1 MLTFL
6 SNQLVEIEDFPVDVP
21 MRHLLLEMHFK
32 DRVPTA
38 LRLLQQNFGFLF
50 TAGFTLK
57 GRDC

>member
-21 MRHLLLEMHFK
+21 MRHLLLEIHIK
-32 DRVPTA
+32 DSVPTA

-50 TAGFTLK
+50 TAGSTLK